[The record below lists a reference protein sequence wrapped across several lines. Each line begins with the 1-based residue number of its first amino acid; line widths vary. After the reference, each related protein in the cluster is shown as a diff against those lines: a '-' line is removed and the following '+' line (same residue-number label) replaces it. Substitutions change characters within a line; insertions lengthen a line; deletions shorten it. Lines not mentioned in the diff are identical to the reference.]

1 VLSCD
6 KTFRH
11 IGILDLMLKDISV
24 SSYDEI
30 FWFLIHHYST
40 LKKKLCMLNINLK
53 KKSIKSFLI
62 ITRLFPESGSEK
74 VEILGSV
81 VRFFSASSHT
91 IAPITH
97 FLKILII
104 LLIVE
109 LYYYHIIVY
118 LFIYP
123 ILFDQILELIFA
135 LMSRICAVKTL
146 VNLS

>member
-1 VLSCD
+1 
-6 KTFRH
+6 
-11 IGILDLMLKDISV
+11 
-24 SSYDEI
+24 
-30 FWFLIHHYST
+30 
-40 LKKKLCMLNINLK
+40 MLNINLK

-81 VRFFSASSHT
+81 VRFSSASSRT

-97 FLKILII
+97 FLRILII

-123 ILFDQILELIFA
+123 ILLDQIPELIFA
-135 LMSRICAVKTL
+135 LTSRICAVKTS
-146 VNLS
+146 VNLSRHAFPKTRLACSINIMILVISSPSFFN